1 MLAFRWI
8 VVLKLK
14 YVDSETL
21 CEANQSEHLSD
32 VDGILVPGGFGERGV
47 EGKICAIRFAREN
60 QMPFFGICLGMQLAV
75 IEYARTVMGWKDA
88 NSREFNDKSKHLV
101 IDLMDEQRNVTD
113 KGGTMRLGAYPCV
126 LSEGSKA
133 QQVYGATEISERHR
147 HRYEVSSKWAEQLM
161 TGGLTISGRSPD
173 GKLVEMVDAA
183 EVHRILWPVSFSG
196 FESRPLEPHR
206 CLSDS

>member
-1 MLAFRWI
+1 MLDILKIWTGKANLGPWRGMLKRWKEASTQLTIAI
-8 VVLKLK
+8 VGKYVHLTDTYKSLNEALHHAGIPLDCSVKLK

-21 CEANQSEHLSD
+21 CEANQAEHLSD

-47 EGKICAIRFAREN
+47 EGKICAIRYAREN
-60 QMPFFGICLGMQLAV
+60 QVPFFGICLGMQLAV
-75 IEYARTVMGWKDA
+75 TEYARTVMGWKDA

-133 QQVYGATEISERHR
+133 QQVYGATEISKDT
-147 HRYEVSSKWAEQLM
+147 VIDTK
-161 TGGLTISGRSPD
+161 
-173 GKLVEMVDAA
+173 
-183 EVHRILWPVSFSG
+183 
-196 FESRPLEPHR
+196 
-206 CLSDS
+206 